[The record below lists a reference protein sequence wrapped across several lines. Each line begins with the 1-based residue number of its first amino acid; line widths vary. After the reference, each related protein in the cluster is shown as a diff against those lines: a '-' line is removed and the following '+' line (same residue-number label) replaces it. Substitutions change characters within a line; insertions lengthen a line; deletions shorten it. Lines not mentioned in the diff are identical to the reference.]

1 MQGARF
7 TVAVHLGGTLA
18 ANQQGVIQLPCAAT
32 LIEVSA
38 CGSNSNSA
46 TLQLGTTTDVD
57 GIMAAAAIGDSSVP
71 AVFAAEDFDGD
82 LADGVNPLHLADDT
96 VVAWLLDYDGSSG
109 TAAQN
114 VDILFTFLEG

>member
-7 TVAVHLGGTLA
+7 TVAVHIGGTLA

-32 LIEVSA
+32 LAEASA
-38 CGSNSNSA
+38 CGSNNNSA
-46 TLQLGTTTDVD
+46 TLQLGTSADAD
-57 GIMAAAAIGDSSVP
+57 GIMTAAAIGDSSTP
-71 AVFAAEDFDGD
+71 AIFAAADFDGV
-82 LADGVNPLHLADDT
+82 LADGLNPLHLADGT
-96 VVAWLLDYDGSSG
+96 VITWLLDYDGASG